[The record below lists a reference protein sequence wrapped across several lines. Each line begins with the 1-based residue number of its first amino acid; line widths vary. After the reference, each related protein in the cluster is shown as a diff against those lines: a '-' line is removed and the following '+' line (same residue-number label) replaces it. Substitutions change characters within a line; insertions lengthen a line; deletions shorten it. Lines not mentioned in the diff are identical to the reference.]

1 MSLLIQR
8 EFLAEAEKI
17 SLDSEVDMFSVIS
30 TDHRLLERLA
40 LRLQVVLDD
49 EIILSALLDGFH

>member
-30 TDHRLLERLA
+30 TDHRLLERLT

>member
-30 TDHRLLERLA
+30 TDRRLLERLT